1 MIDVLIV
8 DDSPVAR
15 QLLEH
20 ILGADPEL
28 RVAGSVAGGEEA
40 LRFIARHKPQV
51 ITMDVEMPGM
61 NGFEA
66 TRRIMKTDP
75 IPIVII
81 TASYNPD
88 MVDKAFAAMEA
99 GALAILEKPHGVGHP
114 DYARLASEIA
124 TTVRLMSEIKVVK
137 RWAKPARSM
146 PGERVPPAPLPHPPG
161 DIALIAIGAST
172 GGPQVLETL
181 LSGLP
186 KGFEI
191 PLLIVQHIA
200 VGFLQGL
207 ADWLNQH
214 SGPRVAIASSGERI
228 LPGRAY
234 LAPNNFQMEVT
245 PAFAIRLRQDDA
257 RQGFCPSANNLFRS
271 AAAACGRHAAG
282 ILLTGMGDD
291 GAEGL
296 KAMRD
301 QGALTIAQDEASST
315 VYGMPAEAVKLGA
328 AGLILP
334 PKDIVGLLR
343 GLRYAPWPAG
353 GG

>member
-28 RVAGSVAGGEEA
+28 RVAGAAAGGEEA

-51 ITMDVEMPGM
+51 VTMDVEMPNM
-61 NGFEA
+61 DGFEV
-66 TRRIMKTDP
+66 TRRIMETDP

-99 GALAILEKPHGVGHP
+99 GALAILEKPRGMGHP
-114 DYARLASEIA
+114 DYARLAAEIVK
-124 TTVRLMSEIKVVK
+124 TVKLMSEIKVVR
-137 RWAKPARSM
+137 RWAKPAARGG
-146 PGERVPPAPLPHPPG
+146 GEPSATLPPVTPG

-186 KGFEI
+186 KGFAI

-207 ADWLNQH
+207 ADWLNQA
-214 SGPRVAIASSGERI
+214 SGSRVTIAGNGERI

-245 PAFAIRLRQDDA
+245 PSLTIRLRKGDA
-257 RQGFCPSANNLFRS
+257 PQGFCPSANNLFRS
-271 AAAACGRHAAG
+271 AAAACGARAAG

-296 KAMRD
+296 KLMHD

-328 AGLILP
+328 AGLVLP

-343 GLRYAPWPAG
+343 GLRYAPWPPG